1 MDHTWNSY
9 TQLTSTRHTPF
20 AGAANIEA
28 GITIDLSKLNQ
39 VTVSPDRS
47 NVVIGPG
54 NRWAGVYSQ
63 LDAQNLATSGGRVA
77 SVGVGGLTTGGGIS
91 FFSPRYGFVCDN
103 VLNFEVVL
111 ASGQIVNAN
120 SGSNPDLWRALR
132 GGSNNF
138 GIVTAFTMRSFDQG
152 KFWGGFIGI
161 DISTIEQ
168 QFKAFSSILGSPTYD
183 PYAAVIYSLVF
194 DPVSGT
200 WSVAAQLAYTKP
212 QANPPFLQPLTS
224 LPQTFS
230 TMRISNLTDFTVE
243 LDASNPIGRRQLFAT
258 GTYGNSVDI
267 MRAVWQIGNSTAQ
280 PLRGIPNFKWSLS
293 YQPEPT
299 IITSKA
305 ATTGGNSLGLDVSD
319 GNIFNVL
326 LTASWDNASDDAA
339 VNAAAQ
345 SLFAQAAAKAK
356 SLGVFNEYLYL
367 NYAAPWQDPI
377 TGYGVAAKSSLQAAS
392 KKYDPTQ
399 TFQNNVPGGFK
410 LFK

>member
-1 MDHTWNSY
+1 M
-9 TQLTSTRHTPF
+9 
-20 AGAANIEA
+20 
-28 GITIDLSKLNQ
+28 
-39 VTVSPDRS
+39 TVSSDRTS
-47 NVVIGPG
+47 VVIGPG

-63 LDAQNLATSGGRVA
+63 LDAKNLATSGGRVA

-120 SGSNPDLWRALR
+120 SASNPDLWRALR

-138 GIVTAFTMRSFDQG
+138 GVVTAFTMRSFDQG

-200 WSVAAQLAYTKP
+200 WSVAAQLAYTKA

-243 LDASNPIGRRQLFAT
+243 LDASNPSGRRQLFAT

-267 MRAVWQIGNSTAQ
+267 MRSVWQIGNSTAQ
-280 PLRGIPNFKWSLS
+280 PLRGIPNLKWSLS

-299 IITSKA
+299 VITSKA
-305 ATTGGNSLGLDVSD
+305 AANGGNSLGLDVSD

-326 LTASWDNASDDAA
+326 LTATWDNASDDAA

-345 SLFAQAAAKAK
+345 SLFSQAAAKAK

-392 KKYDPTQ
+392 KKYDPSQ
-399 TFQNNVPGGFK
+399 TFQKNVPGGFK
-410 LFK
+410 LFR